1 MKANKVLKRIA
12 KIEALMSKVTER
24 SSASAPHIRERL
36 RDAKAAITRAK
47 EAVSLQASSETAKKG
62 PVKHSEPMSKATPEP
77 PKRKLSAAGRKA
89 IVAATKKR
97 WAAFHAAKQAEK
109 PERVVPK
116 KTARK
121 KTEAKK
127 APAKA
132 AKKAAPAKKA
142 AAKKT
147 APAAV
152 EAGA

>member
-1 MKANKVLKRIA
+1 MKSNKILKRIA
-12 KIEALMSKVTER
+12 KIEALMSKLTER
-24 SSASAPHIRERL
+24 SSASAAHVRELL

-47 EAVSLQASSETAKKG
+47 EAVQASSGAVKKG

-109 PERVVPK
+109 PEPVVPK

-121 KTEAKK
+121 RTAAKK

-132 AKKAAPAKKA
+132 AKKSAPTKKP